1 MFGDVKS
8 DESTAAAAKAAAIVM
23 QHEGSANALYTS
35 SYRKPVFIQIYFSIF
50 CMKIYFKAGNSFK
63 SLEKLKFETLVQTP
77 SAEGDHVI
85 RSKTAQNSY

>member
-23 QHEGSANALYTS
+23 QHEGSANPLYTS

-50 CMKIYFKAGNSFK
+50 LYENIF
-63 SLEKLKFETLVQTP
+63 
-77 SAEGDHVI
+77 
-85 RSKTAQNSY
+85 